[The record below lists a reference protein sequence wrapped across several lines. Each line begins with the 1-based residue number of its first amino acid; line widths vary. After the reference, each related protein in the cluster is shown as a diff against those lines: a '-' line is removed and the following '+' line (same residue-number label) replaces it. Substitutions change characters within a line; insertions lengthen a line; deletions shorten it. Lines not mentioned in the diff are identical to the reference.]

1 MPRKLFY
8 YFPSEV
14 TMNAKTP
21 KCPYCLSI
29 EFSAV
34 KQTIDGVA
42 MVLLVCTCGVVLGAV
57 NAQK

>member
-1 MPRKLFY
+1 
-8 YFPSEV
+8 
-14 TMNAKTP
+14 MNAKTP
-21 KCPYCLSI
+21 KCPYCLST